1 MFDEKIYR
9 RFNHTVAA
17 CFVIYFLFPQKIMGL
32 ERIYLV
38 ILLLIII
45 LGIEYLR
52 LNKNL
57 NLFGMRDYES
67 DRVAGF
73 VWFASGTFIILWFY
87 EMGAFPQ
94 SLAVATII
102 MAAYTDPVIG
112 EANHKLGDRWGLGIG
127 FICGFTIYYLIL
139 ISSINGSFLNIGVLL
154 YSVLGSLIAIIAERP
169 KLKWFDDDLAM
180 QIFPITILSILWIS
194 GIGPEIPETIIGSG
208 L

>member
-17 CFVIYFLFPQKIMGL
+17 CFVIYFLFPQEIMGL
-32 ERIYLV
+32 DRIYLV
-38 ILLLIII
+38 ILLWIII

-73 VWFASGTFIILWFY
+73 VWFASGTFIILGFY

-94 SLAVATII
+94 SLAIATII

-112 EANHKLGDRWGLGIG
+112 EANHKLGDRWGLVIG
-127 FICGFTIYYLIL
+127 FVCSFAIYQLIV
-139 ISSINGSFLNIGVLL
+139 GVIF
-154 YSVLGSLIAIIAERP
+154 YSVLGGLIAVLVERP

-180 QIFPITILSILWIS
+180 QILPISILSILWLS
-194 GIGPEIPETIIGSG
+194 GIGPDLPETIIGSG

>member
-17 CFVIYFLFPQKIMGL
+17 CFVIYFLFPQEILGL

-38 ILLLIII
+38 ILLWTII

-57 NLFGMRDYES
+57 NMFGMRDYES

-73 VWFASGTFIILWFY
+73 VWFASGTFIILGFY

-94 SLAVATII
+94 SLAIATII

-112 EANHKLGDRWGLGIG
+112 EANHKLGDRWGVGIG
-127 FICGFTIYYLIL
+127 FVCSFAIYQLI
-139 ISSINGSFLNIGVLL
+139 IGVIF
-154 YSVLGSLIAIIAERP
+154 YSILGGLIAVLVERP

-180 QIFPITILSILWIS
+180 QIFPITILSILWLS
-194 GIGPEIPETIIGSG
+194 GIGPDLPETLIESG

>member
-17 CFVIYFLFPQKIMGL
+17 CFVIYFLFPQEIMGL
-32 ERIYLV
+32 DRIYLV
-38 ILLLIII
+38 IILWIII

-73 VWFASGTFIILWFY
+73 VWFASGTFIILGFY

-102 MAAYTDPVIG
+102 MAAYTDPLIG
-112 EANHKLGDRWGLGIG
+112 EANLKLGDRWGLGIG
-127 FICGFTIYYLIL
+127 FVCSFAIYQLI
-139 ISSINGSFLNIGVLL
+139 IGVIF
-154 YSVLGSLIAIIAERP
+154 YSVLGGLIAVLVERP

-180 QIFPITILSILWIS
+180 QLFPISILSILWLS
-194 GIGPEIPETIIGSG
+194 GIGPSLPETIIESG

>member
-32 ERIYLV
+32 DRIYLV
-38 ILLLIII
+38 ILLWIII

-73 VWFASGTFIILWFY
+73 VWFASGTFIILGFY

-94 SLAVATII
+94 SLAIATII

-112 EANHKLGDRWGLGIG
+112 EANHKLGDKWGLGIG
-127 FICGFTIYYLIL
+127 FVCSFAIYHLIV
-139 ISSINGSFLNIGVLL
+139 GVIF
-154 YSVLGSLIAIIAERP
+154 YSVLGELIAVLVERP

-180 QIFPITILSILWIS
+180 QIFPISILSILWLS
-194 GIGPEIPETIIGSG
+194 GIGPDLPETIIESG

>member
-17 CFVIYFLFPQKIMGL
+17 CFVIYFLFPQEIMGL
-32 ERIYLV
+32 DRIYLV
-38 ILLLIII
+38 ILLWIII

-57 NLFGMRDYES
+57 NMFGMRDYER

-73 VWFASGTFIILWFY
+73 VWFASGTFIILGFY

-94 SLAVATII
+94 SLAIATII

-112 EANHKLGDRWGLGIG
+112 EANHKLGDKWGLGIG
-127 FICGFTIYYLIL
+127 FVCSFAIYHLIV
-139 ISSINGSFLNIGVLL
+139 GVIF
-154 YSVLGSLIAIIAERP
+154 YSVLGGLIAVLVERP

-180 QIFPITILSILWIS
+180 QIFPISILSILWLS
-194 GIGPEIPETIIGSG
+194 GIGPDLPETIIESG

>member
-17 CFVIYFLFPQKIMGL
+17 CFVIYFLFPQEIMGL
-32 ERIYLV
+32 DRIYLV
-38 ILLLIII
+38 ILLWLII

-67 DRVAGF
+67 NRVAGF
-73 VWFASGTFIILWFY
+73 VWFASGTFIILGFY

-94 SLAVATII
+94 SLAIATII

-112 EANHKLGDRWGLGIG
+112 EANLKLGDRWGLGIG
-127 FICGFTIYYLIL
+127 FVCSFAIYQLI
-139 ISSINGSFLNIGVLL
+139 IGVIF
-154 YSVLGSLIAIIAERP
+154 YSVLGGLIAVLVERP

-180 QIFPITILSILWIS
+180 QIFPISILSILWLS
-194 GIGPEIPETIIGSG
+194 GIGPDLPETIIGSG

>member
-73 VWFASGTFIILWFY
+73 VWFASGTFIILGFY

-112 EANHKLGDRWGLGIG
+112 EVNHKLGDRWGLGIG
-127 FICGFTIYYLIL
+127 FVCSFAIYQLIV
-139 ISSINGSFLNIGVLL
+139 GVIF
-154 YSVLGSLIAIIAERP
+154 YSVLGGLIAVLVERP

-180 QIFPITILSILWIS
+180 QILPISILSILWLS
-194 GIGPEIPETIIGSG
+194 GIGPDLPETIIESG

>member
-17 CFVIYFLFPQKIMGL
+17 CFVIYFLFPQEIMGL
-32 ERIYLV
+32 DRIYLV
-38 ILLLIII
+38 ILLWIII

-73 VWFASGTFIILWFY
+73 VWFASGTFIILGFY

-94 SLAVATII
+94 SLAIATII

-112 EANHKLGDRWGLGIG
+112 EANLKLGDRWGLGIG
-127 FICGFTIYYLIL
+127 FVCSFAIYQLIV
-139 ISSINGSFLNIGVLL
+139 GVIF
-154 YSVLGSLIAIIAERP
+154 YSVLGGLIAVLVERP

-180 QIFPITILSILWIS
+180 QIFPISILSILWLS
-194 GIGPEIPETIIGSG
+194 GIGPDLPETIIESG

>member
-17 CFVIYFLFPQKIMGL
+17 CFVIYFLFPQKVMGL

-38 ILLLIII
+38 ILLWIII

-67 DRVAGF
+67 DRIAGF
-73 VWFASGTFIILWFY
+73 VWFASGTFIILGFY

-94 SLAVATII
+94 SLAIATII

-112 EANHKLGDRWGLGIG
+112 EANLKLGDRWGLGIG
-127 FICGFTIYYLIL
+127 FVCSFAIYQLI
-139 ISSINGSFLNIGVLL
+139 IGVIF
-154 YSVLGSLIAIIAERP
+154 YSVLGGLIAVLVERP

-180 QIFPITILSILWIS
+180 QIFPISILSILWLS
-194 GIGPEIPETIIGSG
+194 GIGPDLPETIIESG

>member
-1 MFDEKIYR
+1 MLDEKIYR

-17 CFVIYFLFPQKIMGL
+17 CFVIYFLFPQEIMGL
-32 ERIYLV
+32 DRIYLV
-38 ILLLIII
+38 ILLWILI

-73 VWFASGTFIILWFY
+73 VWFASGTFIILGFY

-94 SLAVATII
+94 SLAIATII

-127 FICGFTIYYLIL
+127 FVCSFAIYQLIV
-139 ISSINGSFLNIGVLL
+139 GVIF
-154 YSVLGSLIAIIAERP
+154 YSVLGGLIAVLVERP

-180 QIFPITILSILWIS
+180 QIFPISILSILWLS
-194 GIGPEIPETIIGSG
+194 GIGPDLPETIIGSG

>member
-17 CFVIYFLFPQKIMGL
+17 CFVIYFLFPQEIMGL
-32 ERIYLV
+32 DRIYLV
-38 ILLLIII
+38 ILLWIII

-57 NLFGMRDYES
+57 NMFGMRDYES

-73 VWFASGTFIILWFY
+73 VWFASGTFIILGFY

-94 SLAVATII
+94 SLAIATII

-112 EANHKLGDRWGLGIG
+112 EANHKLGDKWGLGIG
-127 FICGFTIYYLIL
+127 FVCSFAIYQLIV
-139 ISSINGSFLNIGVLL
+139 GVIF
-154 YSVLGSLIAIIAERP
+154 YSVLGGLIAVLVERP

-180 QIFPITILSILWIS
+180 QIFPISILSILWLS
-194 GIGPEIPETIIGSG
+194 GIGPDLPETIIESG

>member
-38 ILLLIII
+38 ILLWLII

-73 VWFASGTFIILWFY
+73 VWFASGTFIILGFY

-112 EANHKLGDRWGLGIG
+112 EVNHKLGDRWGLGIG
-127 FICGFTIYYLIL
+127 FVCSFAIYQLIV
-139 ISSINGSFLNIGVLL
+139 GVIF
-154 YSVLGSLIAIIAERP
+154 YSVLGGLIAVLVERP

-180 QIFPITILSILWIS
+180 QILPISILSILWLS
-194 GIGPEIPETIIGSG
+194 GIGPDLPETIIGSG

>member
-38 ILLLIII
+38 ILLWIII

-67 DRVAGF
+67 NRVAGF
-73 VWFASGTFIILWFY
+73 VWFASGTFIILGFY

-94 SLAVATII
+94 SLAIATII

-112 EANHKLGDRWGLGIG
+112 EVNHKLGDRWGLGIG
-127 FICGFTIYYLIL
+127 FVCSFAIYQLIV
-139 ISSINGSFLNIGVLL
+139 GVIF
-154 YSVLGSLIAIIAERP
+154 YSVLGGLIAVLVERP
-169 KLKWFDDDLAM
+169 KLRWFDDDLAM
-180 QIFPITILSILWIS
+180 QIFPITILSILWLS
-194 GIGPEIPETIIGSG
+194 GIGPDLPETIIESG

>member
-32 ERIYLV
+32 DRIYLV
-38 ILLLIII
+38 ILLWIII

-73 VWFASGTFIILWFY
+73 VWFASGTFIILGFY

-94 SLAVATII
+94 SLAIATII

-127 FICGFTIYYLIL
+127 FVCSFVIYHLIV
-139 ISSINGSFLNIGVLL
+139 GVIF
-154 YSVLGSLIAIIAERP
+154 YSVLGGLIAVLVERP

-180 QIFPITILSILWIS
+180 QIFPISILSILWLS
-194 GIGPEIPETIIGSG
+194 GIGPDLPETIIESG

>member
-32 ERIYLV
+32 DRIYLV
-38 ILLLIII
+38 ILLWIII

-67 DRVAGF
+67 DRIAGF
-73 VWFASGTFIILWFY
+73 VWFASGTFIILGFY

-94 SLAVATII
+94 SLAIATII

-112 EANHKLGDRWGLGIG
+112 EANHKLGDRWSLGIG
-127 FICGFTIYYLIL
+127 FVCSFAIYQLIV
-139 ISSINGSFLNIGVLL
+139 GVIF
-154 YSVLGSLIAIIAERP
+154 YSVLGGLIAVLVERP
-169 KLKWFDDDLAM
+169 KLKWFDDELAM
-180 QIFPITILSILWIS
+180 QILPISILSILWLS
-194 GIGPEIPETIIGSG
+194 GIGPDLPETIIESG

>member
-38 ILLLIII
+38 ILLWIII

-67 DRVAGF
+67 DRIAGF
-73 VWFASGTFIILWFY
+73 VWFASGTFIILGFY
-87 EMGAFPQ
+87 EMGAFRQ
-94 SLAVATII
+94 SLAIATII

-112 EANHKLGDRWGLGIG
+112 EANLKLGDRWGLGIG
-127 FICGFTIYYLIL
+127 FVCSFAIYQLI
-139 ISSINGSFLNIGVLL
+139 IGVIF
-154 YSVLGSLIAIIAERP
+154 YSVLGGLIAVLVERP

-180 QIFPITILSILWIS
+180 QIFPISILSILWLS
-194 GIGPEIPETIIGSG
+194 GIGPDLPETIIGSG

>member
-17 CFVIYFLFPQKIMGL
+17 CFVIFFLFPQEIMGL
-32 ERIYLV
+32 DRIYLV
-38 ILLLIII
+38 ILLWIII

-73 VWFASGTFIILWFY
+73 VWFASGTFIILGFY

-94 SLAVATII
+94 SLAIATII

-127 FICGFTIYYLIL
+127 FVCSFAIYQLIV
-139 ISSINGSFLNIGVLL
+139 GVIF
-154 YSVLGSLIAIIAERP
+154 YSVLGGLIAVLVERP

-180 QIFPITILSILWIS
+180 QSFPISILSILWLS
-194 GIGPEIPETIIGSG
+194 GIGPDLPETIIGSG

>member
-17 CFVIYFLFPQKIMGL
+17 CFVIYFLFPQEIMGL
-32 ERIYLV
+32 DRIYLV
-38 ILLLIII
+38 ILLWIII

-73 VWFASGTFIILWFY
+73 VWFASGTFIILGFY

-94 SLAVATII
+94 SLAIATII

-127 FICGFTIYYLIL
+127 FVCSFAIYQLIVGTI
-139 ISSINGSFLNIGVLL
+139 F
-154 YSVLGSLIAIIAERP
+154 YSVLGGLIAVLVERP

-180 QIFPITILSILWIS
+180 QIFPISILSILWLS
-194 GIGPEIPETIIGSG
+194 GIGPDLPETIIGSG

>member
-17 CFVIYFLFPQKIMGL
+17 CFVIYFLFPQKITGL

-38 ILLLIII
+38 ILLWIII

-67 DRVAGF
+67 DRIAGF
-73 VWFASGTFIILWFY
+73 VWFASGTFIILGFY

-94 SLAVATII
+94 SLAIATII

-112 EANHKLGDRWGLGIG
+112 EANLKLGDRWGLGIG
-127 FICGFTIYYLIL
+127 FVCSFAIYQLI
-139 ISSINGSFLNIGVLL
+139 IGVIF
-154 YSVLGSLIAIIAERP
+154 YSVLGGLIAVLVERP

-180 QIFPITILSILWIS
+180 QIFPISILSILWLS
-194 GIGPEIPETIIGSG
+194 GIGPDLPETIIGSG

>member
-38 ILLLIII
+38 ILLWIII

-67 DRVAGF
+67 DRIAGF
-73 VWFASGTFIILWFY
+73 VWFASGTFIILGFY

-94 SLAVATII
+94 SLAIATII

-112 EANHKLGDRWGLGIG
+112 EANLKLGDRWGLGIG
-127 FICGFTIYYLIL
+127 FVCSFAIYQLI
-139 ISSINGSFLNIGVLL
+139 IGVIF
-154 YSVLGSLIAIIAERP
+154 YSVLGGLIAVLVERP

-180 QIFPITILSILWIS
+180 QLFPISILSILWLS
-194 GIGPEIPETIIGSG
+194 GIGPSLPETIIESG

>member
-32 ERIYLV
+32 DRIYLV
-38 ILLLIII
+38 ILLWIII

-57 NLFGMRDYES
+57 NMFGMRDYES

-73 VWFASGTFIILWFY
+73 VWFASGTFIILGFY

-94 SLAVATII
+94 SLAIATII

-127 FICGFTIYYLIL
+127 FVCSFAIYQLIVGV
-139 ISSINGSFLNIGVLL
+139 IFYSI
-154 YSVLGSLIAIIAERP
+154 LGGLIAVLVERP

-180 QIFPITILSILWIS
+180 QIFPISILSILWLS
-194 GIGPEIPETIIGSG
+194 GIGPDLPETIIGSG

>member
-17 CFVIYFLFPQKIMGL
+17 CFVIYFQFPQKIMGL

-38 ILLLIII
+38 ILLWIII

-67 DRVAGF
+67 NRVAGF
-73 VWFASGTFIILWFY
+73 VWFASGTFIILGFY

-94 SLAVATII
+94 SLAIATII

-127 FICGFTIYYLIL
+127 FVCSFAIYQLIV
-139 ISSINGSFLNIGVLL
+139 GVIF
-154 YSVLGSLIAIIAERP
+154 YSVLGGLIAVLVERP

-180 QIFPITILSILWIS
+180 QIFPISILSILWLS
-194 GIGPEIPETIIGSG
+194 GIGPDLPETIIGSG

>member
-127 FICGFTIYYLIL
+127 FVCSFAIYQLIV
-139 ISSINGSFLNIGVLL
+139 GVIF
-154 YSVLGSLIAIIAERP
+154 YSVLGELIAVLVERP

-180 QIFPITILSILWIS
+180 QILPISILSILWLS
-194 GIGPEIPETIIGSG
+194 GIGPDLPETIIESG

>member
-38 ILLLIII
+38 ILLWLII

-67 DRVAGF
+67 NRVAGF
-73 VWFASGTFIILWFY
+73 VWFASGTFIILGFY

-94 SLAVATII
+94 SLAIATII

-112 EANHKLGDRWGLGIG
+112 EVNHKLGDRWGLGIG
-127 FICGFTIYYLIL
+127 FVCSFAIYQLIV
-139 ISSINGSFLNIGVLL
+139 GVIF
-154 YSVLGSLIAIIAERP
+154 YSVLGGLIAVLVERP

-180 QIFPITILSILWIS
+180 QILPISILSILWLS
-194 GIGPEIPETIIGSG
+194 GIGPDLPETIIESG

>member
-17 CFVIYFLFPQKIMGL
+17 CFVIYFLFPQEIMGL
-32 ERIYLV
+32 DRIYLV
-38 ILLLIII
+38 ILLWIII

-73 VWFASGTFIILWFY
+73 VWFASGTFIILGFY

-94 SLAVATII
+94 SLAIATII

-112 EANHKLGDRWGLGIG
+112 EANLKLGDRWGFGIG
-127 FICGFTIYYLIL
+127 FVCSFAIYQLI
-139 ISSINGSFLNIGVLL
+139 IGVIF
-154 YSVLGSLIAIIAERP
+154 YSVLGGLIAVLVERP

-180 QIFPITILSILWIS
+180 QLFPISILSILWLS
-194 GIGPEIPETIIGSG
+194 GIGPSLPETIIESG

>member
-73 VWFASGTFIILWFY
+73 VWFASGTFIILGFY

-112 EANHKLGDRWGLGIG
+112 EVNHKLGDRWGLGIG
-127 FICGFTIYYLIL
+127 FVCSFAIYQLIV
-139 ISSINGSFLNIGVLL
+139 GVIF
-154 YSVLGSLIAIIAERP
+154 YSVLGGLIAVLVERP

-180 QIFPITILSILWIS
+180 QIIPISILSILWLS
-194 GIGPEIPETIIGSG
+194 GIGPDLPETIIESG

>member
-17 CFVIYFLFPQKIMGL
+17 CFVIYFLFPQEIMGL
-32 ERIYLV
+32 DRIYLV
-38 ILLLIII
+38 ILLWIII

-73 VWFASGTFIILWFY
+73 VWFASGTFIILGFY

-94 SLAVATII
+94 SLAIATII

-127 FICGFTIYYLIL
+127 FVCSFAIYQLIV
-139 ISSINGSFLNIGVLL
+139 GTFF
-154 YSVLGSLIAIIAERP
+154 YSVLGGLIAVLVERP

-180 QIFPITILSILWIS
+180 QIFPISILSILWLS
-194 GIGPEIPETIIGSG
+194 GIGPDLPETIIGSG

>member
-17 CFVIYFLFPQKIMGL
+17 CFVIYFLFPQEIMGL
-32 ERIYLV
+32 DRIYLV
-38 ILLLIII
+38 ILLWIII

-73 VWFASGTFIILWFY
+73 VWFASGTFIILGFY

-94 SLAVATII
+94 SLAIATII

-112 EANHKLGDRWGLGIG
+112 EANLKLGDRWGLGIG
-127 FICGFTIYYLIL
+127 FVCSFAIYQLI
-139 ISSINGSFLNIGVLL
+139 IGVIF
-154 YSVLGSLIAIIAERP
+154 YSVLGGLIAVLVERP

-180 QIFPITILSILWIS
+180 QIFPISILSILWLS
-194 GIGPEIPETIIGSG
+194 GIGPDLPETIIGSG

>member
-32 ERIYLV
+32 DRIYLV
-38 ILLLIII
+38 ILLWIII

-57 NLFGMRDYES
+57 NMFGMRDYES

-73 VWFASGTFIILWFY
+73 VWFASGTFIILGFY

-94 SLAVATII
+94 SLAIATII

-127 FICGFTIYYLIL
+127 FVCSFAIYQLIV
-139 ISSINGSFLNIGVLL
+139 GVIF
-154 YSVLGSLIAIIAERP
+154 YSVLGGLIAVLVERP

-180 QIFPITILSILWIS
+180 QIFPISILSILWLS
-194 GIGPEIPETIIGSG
+194 GIGPDLPETIIESG